1 MPHFEDET
9 SPKQRENSPSFE
21 TGSGARLA
29 EFSIR
34 YPVTI
39 CMIFVSLLTLGIISS
54 AKIPLVL
61 LPDVNAPFLNV
72 QVPYPNATPAQIQES
87 ITKPLEE
94 ALATIQGVE
103 RMSSRSSDDYASVQ
117 LNFGFDKDIK
127 IARRK

>member
-61 LPDVNAPFLNV
+61 LPDVSWRPK
-72 QVPYPNATPAQIQES
+72 E
-87 ITKPLEE
+87 
-94 ALATIQGVE
+94 
-103 RMSSRSSDDYASVQ
+103 
-117 LNFGFDKDIK
+117 
-127 IARRK
+127 